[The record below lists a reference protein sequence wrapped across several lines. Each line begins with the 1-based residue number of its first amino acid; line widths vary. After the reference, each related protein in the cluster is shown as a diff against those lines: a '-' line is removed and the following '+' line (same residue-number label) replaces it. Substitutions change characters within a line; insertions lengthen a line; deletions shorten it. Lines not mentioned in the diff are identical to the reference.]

1 MIRFIYTVLL
11 VFLSPFFLYSL
22 YKKKEGKP
30 TFGSR
35 WKEHFGFTPPIKL
48 QPDEKSIWIHA
59 VSVGEVLG
67 VTSLIKELKRQNPE
81 QIIVLTTTTATGAQ
95 QAKSLRELVE
105 HRFMP
110 LDFSCAV
117 KRFIKAIQPERMIIM
132 ETELWPNTLATVK
145 GNDIPITVINARLS
159 KRSALRYAKVKTI
172 FNILS
177 SSLDQVICQHK
188 DDAERF
194 IGLGLAASKVSIS
207 GSIKFDISITPD
219 VKIEADNL
227 RKQLQASIIQNQNQ
241 NQNLQQPIWIAASTH
256 KGEDEQIL
264 NAHRKVLTLFPNAIL
279 VLVPRHPERFNQVA
293 ELISNQ
299 NFKLVRRSSV
309 KEGVNECQV
318 YLADSMGEML
328 LLLAASDVCFM
339 GGSLIG
345 DKVGGHN
352 LLEPSALGI
361 PSITGP
367 SYYNFKD
374 ITEQLLQAEAISI
387 CMDYEQLADQL
398 IALFLDPVSA
408 RYKGQRAMNVIKS
421 NSGAISRTLTL
432 INASK

>member
-1 MIRFIYTVLL
+1 M
-11 VFLSPFFLYSL
+11 
-22 YKKKEGKP
+22 
-30 TFGSR
+30 
-35 WKEHFGFTPPIKL
+35 
-48 QPDEKSIWIHA
+48 
-59 VSVGEVLG
+59 GEVLG

-95 QAKSLRELVE
+95 QAESLKGLVE

-227 RKQLQASIIQNQNQ
+227 RKQLQVSAIQNPNP
-241 NQNLQQPIWIAASTH
+241 NLQQPIWIAASTH

-264 NAHRKVLTLFPNAIL
+264 NAHRKILTLFPNAIL

-293 ELISNQ
+293 ELINNQ
-299 NFKLVRRSSV
+299 NFRFVRRSAV
-309 KEGVNECQV
+309 KESVDECQV

-387 CMDYEQLADQL
+387 CMDCEQLADQL

-408 RYKGQRAMNVIKS
+408 RYKGQRAMKVIES

>member
-95 QAKSLRELVE
+95 QAESLRGLVE

-110 LDFSCAV
+110 LDFSYAV
-117 KRFIKAIQPERMIIM
+117 KRFIKAIKPERMIIM
-132 ETELWPNTLATVK
+132 ETELWPNTLTTVK

-159 KRSALRYAKVKTI
+159 KRSASRYAKVKPI

-194 IGLGLAASKVSIS
+194 IGLGLAASKVAIS

-219 VKIEADNL
+219 IKIEADNL
-227 RKQLQASIIQNQNQ
+227 RKQLQASINQNQ
-241 NQNLQQPIWIAASTH
+241 QQPIWIAASTH

-299 NFKLVRRSSV
+299 NFKLVRRSAV
-309 KEGVNECQV
+309 KESVNECQV

-387 CMDYEQLADQL
+387 CIDSEQLADQL
-398 IALFLDPVSA
+398 RALFLDPVSA